1 MHHKTSYIYRIHR
14 YIYKYIHIYIHI
26 HTHNHKQKDTI
37 KYIHLSFST

>member
-1 MHHKTSYIYRIHR
+1 MHKTSHISIHR
-14 YIYKYIHIYIHI
+14 YIEIHTYIHIHI